1 LVQGGAEEPVTPEEF
16 LDGLPEPRRS
26 EVIQLDAVIRA
37 AVPELARTVQ
47 GGMLG
52 YGPYRYR
59 YPSGRE
65 GDTCVISLASQKRY
79 ISLYVNAV
87 ADGQYLPERYA
98 DRFPKA
104 SVGRSCIRIG
114 HAADLDPD
122 ELTELLRR
130 AAAAPAAMA

>member
-1 LVQGGAEEPVTPEEF
+1 
-16 LDGLPEPRRS
+16 
-26 EVIQLDAVIRA
+26 
-37 AVPELARTVQ
+37 
-47 GGMLG
+47 MLG

-65 GDTCVISLASQKRY
+65 GDTCVVSLASQKRY

-87 ADGQYLPERYA
+87 VDGKYLPERYA

-104 SVGRSCIRIG
+104 SIGRSCIRIG

-122 ELTELLRR
+122 ELTELLRK
-130 AAAAPAAMA
+130 AAAAQVNG

>member
-1 LVQGGAEEPVTPEEF
+1 GPGPGRYSRGAMGHRPTPEALDRALALASTGVSVGGYDAGSLADRVRPGRREGPVTPEEF

-26 EVIQLDAVIRA
+26 EMVQLDVVIRA

-65 GDTCVISLASQKRY
+65 GDTCVVSLASQKGY
-79 ISLYVNAV
+79 ISL
-87 ADGQYLPERYA
+87 
-98 DRFPKA
+98 
-104 SVGRSCIRIG
+104 
-114 HAADLDPD
+114 
-122 ELTELLRR
+122 
-130 AAAAPAAMA
+130 

>member
-1 LVQGGAEEPVTPEEF
+1 MTPEEF
-16 LDGLPEPRRS
+16 LDQLPEPRRS
-26 EVIQLDAVIRA
+26 EVAQLDAVIRA
-37 AVPELARTVQ
+37 AVPELVRVVQ
-47 GGMLG
+47 GAMLG

-104 SVGRSCIRIG
+104 SIGRSCIRIR
-114 HAADLDPD
+114 HAADLEPD
-122 ELTELLRR
+122 DLTELLRK
-130 AAAAPAAMA
+130 AAATPAAKA

>member
-1 LVQGGAEEPVTPEEF
+1 MTPEEF
-16 LDGLPEPRRS
+16 LDQLPEPRRS
-26 EVIQLDAVIRA
+26 EAAQLDAVIRA
-37 AVPELARTVQ
+37 AVPELARIVQ
-47 GGMLG
+47 GAMLG

-104 SVGRSCIRIG
+104 SIGRSCIRIRR
-114 HAADLDPD
+114 AADLDPD
-122 ELTELLRR
+122 DLTELLRK
-130 AAAAPAAMA
+130 AAATPAARA

>member
-1 LVQGGAEEPVTPEEF
+1 VTVTPEEF

-26 EVIQLDAVIRA
+26 QVARLDAVIHG
-37 AVPELARTVQ
+37 AVPELERAVQ

-59 YPSGRE
+59 YSSGRE
-65 GDTCVISLASQKRY
+65 GDTCVILLASRKGY

-87 ADGQYLPERYA
+87 ADGQYLPELYA

-104 SVGRSCIRIG
+104 SIGRACIRIRQ
-114 HAADLDPD
+114 AADLDPTA
-122 ELTELLRR
+122 LTELLRR
-130 AAAAPAAMA
+130 AATSPAAKA